1 MIAWSWVTLFCRLV
15 NGWLAMD
22 ISPLTIEATSIEL
35 VDVTEGLSV
44 LVVAVVDAIDTLSH

>member
-1 MIAWSWVTLFCRLV
+1 
-15 NGWLAMD
+15 MD

-35 VDVTEGLSV
+35 EDVTEGLSV